1 MSNIA
6 HKLETA
12 TLAQTRCGI
21 NYMHGYTHHT
31 PSEDNYV
38 GGMHSGQTV
47 CVCIEI
53 IIVVV
58 MQLLNL

>member
-1 MSNIA
+1 MPVFKAVI
-6 HKLETA
+6 
-12 TLAQTRCGI
+12 
-21 NYMHGYTHHT
+21 
-31 PSEDNYV
+31 V

-58 MQLLNL
+58 MCSAPSKESTFCFLAQTCV